1 MMTQAILSPT
11 NVDKMKMSFDAVFC
25 DADVD
30 TLMQIGNNKA
40 APLNN
45 ADRFKPNI
53 EDVEQSKDIT
63 ALKKQET
70 STRKQKKRKSRRG
83 RNKSGRQ
90 PQYNKLQT
98 QSGDHVQ
105 VSRRSQK
112 LRRTVRM
119 VAPAPY
125 NTNQFLMSDHKSELV
140 DTNYDDSDKEP
151 DYENQF
157 AKREFFKEYEKVV
170 GNKQNTPINRLIDEY
185 LLIETEVK
193 ELERKYQEMTA
204 QEQLK
209 ARLGAVEYD
218 WEKGEIAMEPEVAE
232 KIKIFHDEIAKIRD
246 ENQLLE
252 NENLRFRSSE
262 SDSSSSSSSDES
274 SSDSDDSSGSDT
286 SSSDEN
292 SDDNED
298 IPEPTSTEEVLGNCV
313 KSDLEQRREDT
324 GYESSGSSN
333 DVTKVTST
341 TIRK

>member
-1 MMTQAILSPT
+1 MTQAILSPT

-53 EDVEQSKDIT
+53 EDVKQSKDIT
-63 ALKKQET
+63 DLKKQET

-90 PQYNKLQT
+90 LQYNEHHTL
-98 QSGDHVQ
+98 SEDYVQ
-105 VSRRSQK
+105 IKRRSQK
-112 LRRTVRM
+112 LRRM

-140 DTNYDDSDKEP
+140 DTNYNDSDKEP
-151 DYENQF
+151 DFENQF

-170 GNKQNTPINRLIDEY
+170 GNKQNTPINRLIDDY